1 MRVAHG
7 RDVATSRR
15 HRRREGGVALVEAA
29 IALPIF
35 FTMVLGV
42 VDIGLAVLQTSQATS
57 AAADGAR
64 VGILDH
70 TQADVVGSDDHDA
83 IVEAVEGR
91 LVGQDVDE
99 ISVTCLTS
107 SAASGGTH
115 ATGCAS
121 ADPDTDF
128 LRVEVTWTFQPVS
141 FIGHGLPIRDIE
153 GTATMGIVRQPTAS
167 DP

>member
-1 MRVAHG
+1 MRLAHVRGVA
-7 RDVATSRR
+7 APRR
-15 HRRREGGVALVEAA
+15 HRRRERGVALVEAA

-35 FTMVLGV
+35 FSMVLGV
-42 VDIGLAVLQTSQATS
+42 VDIGLGVLQTSQATS

-70 TQADVVGSDDHDA
+70 AEADVVGSADHDA

-99 ISVTCLTS
+99 IAVSCLTS

-115 ATGCAS
+115 ATSCAS
-121 ADPDTDF
+121 ADADTDF
-128 LRVEVTWTFQPVS
+128 LRVEVTWEFQPVS

-153 GTATMGIVRQPTAS
+153 GSATMAIVRQPSSS